1 MIRIYNYSNEVI
13 VTVETNCEET
23 IKGCNGMIWHK
34 VPALPY
40 TFKAHF
46 QNDAMECLLEY
57 KLSKYQITPLVL
69 TKDEDGIKNIKVKN
83 NDLIMRYVENH
94 TLFIFEGVIEK
105 DGENYDA

>member
-1 MIRIYNYSNEVI
+1 MIRIYNYSNDVV

-23 IKGCNGMIWHK
+23 IKGCNGMILHK
-34 VPALPY
+34 VTASPY

-46 QNDAMECLLEY
+46 QNCAMECLFEY

-83 NDLIMRYVENH
+83 NVLIMRYVENH
-94 TLFIFEGVIEK
+94 TLFIFEGIIEK
-105 DGENYDA
+105 DGDDYDV